1 MKQFNDQQIITDVLA
16 GQKELAKL
24 YMNAIIE
31 SSCSKMRSVI
41 MPIHNEV
48 AENQFKCFQYMQARN
63 LYPVDYAQPQQ
74 LTEAINKFA
83 SL

>member
-31 SSCSKMRSVI
+31 SSC
-41 MPIHNEV
+41 PQNEV
-48 AENQFKCFQYMQARN
+48 GNNAH
-63 LYPVDYAQPQQ
+63 P
-74 LTEAINKFA
+74 
-83 SL
+83 